1 MKICCCKKG
10 TLNCILL
17 KRMNYLSIQRFCK
30 SRKFPRDKGHY
41 NKQIIQLKRQRSI
54 HTGQLTKTINKVSDL
69 IDCEKSFEEVV
80 KCNNLLEISI
90 KAIQDITR
98 KIIRHKTDNKITKKV
113 NRILELNKNFA

>member
-1 MKICCCKKG
+1 
-10 TLNCILL
+10 
-17 KRMNYLSIQRFCK
+17 MNYLSIQRFCK

-54 HTGQLTKTINKVSDL
+54 HIGQLTKTINKVSDL
-69 IDCEKSFEEVV
+69 IDREKSFEEVV

-98 KIIRHKTDNKITKKV
+98 KIIRQKTDNKITKKV